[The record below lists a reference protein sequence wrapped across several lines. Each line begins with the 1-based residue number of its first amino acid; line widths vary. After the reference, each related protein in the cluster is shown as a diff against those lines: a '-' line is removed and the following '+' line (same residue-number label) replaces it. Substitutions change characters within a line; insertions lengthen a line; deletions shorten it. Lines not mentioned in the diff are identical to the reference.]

1 MSSSSPGRA
10 AGPQPFARPVVAEGG
25 SILPRRVSWGAVLAG
40 VVVALAIGLTL
51 NLLGLG
57 IGATTID
64 ATARSTPD
72 ASSLGIGAAIWILI
86 ANLIA
91 LGIGGYVAA
100 RLSGTADGTDGTLHG
115 MAVWGAC
122 ALLSVILLG
131 NAAVGLASS
140 AARGASDLVGG
151 LASGAGSAASVAGRE
166 VSDRTD
172 TGTVQSAAQSVLR
185 RAQDALNTG
194 GDPAQMTSDQRKAEM
209 GRLVTKRVTDG
220 NLALAERERLT
231 RLAAAEFG
239 ISQQDA
245 EARIQQ
251 VEQQTTQALNE
262 AKESARKVA
271 DASAKGASIAAF
283 TGFLALVLG
292 AAAAVAGARRGTRS
306 GSYA

>member
-1 MSSSSPGRA
+1 M
-10 AGPQPFARPVVAEGG
+10 
-25 SILPRRVSWGAVLAG
+25 LAG

-72 ASSLGIGAAIWILI
+72 ASSLGIGAAVWILV
-86 ANLIA
+86 ANLMA

-100 RLSGTADGTDGTLHG
+100 RLSGTADVTDGTLHG

-122 ALLSVILLG
+122 ALLSVALLG

-140 AARGASDLVGG
+140 AARGASGLAGG
-151 LASGAGSAASVAGRE
+151 LASGVGSAASAAGRE

-172 TGTVQSAAQSVLR
+172 TGVLQSAAQSVLR

-194 GDPAQMTSDQRKAEM
+194 GDPAQLTSDQRKAEM
-209 GRLVTKRVTDG
+209 GRLVTRRVTG
-220 NLALAERERLT
+220 GQLAPADRERLT

-239 ISQQDA
+239 ISQQEA
-245 EARIQQ
+245 ETRVQQ
-251 VEQQTTQALNE
+251 VEQQATEALKE
-262 AKESARKVA
+262 AEEDARKAA
-271 DASAKGASIAAF
+271 DASARGASLAAF
-283 TGFLALVLG
+283 TGFLALLLG
-292 AAAAVAGARRGTRS
+292 AAAAVAGARRGTRP
-306 GSYA
+306 ALAA

>member
-140 AARGASDLVGG
+140 APR
-151 LASGAGSAASVAGRE
+151 AGSAASAAGRE